1 MKFLIPEDEFG
12 VFADQRGVPRVDSLF
27 VAATFENSIITFCV
41 ISDES
46 LHPILD

>member
-12 VFADQRGVPRVDSLF
+12 VYQGSTACLLQRLLK
-27 VAATFENSIITFCV
+27 NSIITFCV